1 MIITTIA
8 ICGRFCS
15 PEGVINGS
23 CLNYGSF
30 LAGLCPKSR
39 AQRARAPRLPRFI
52 LLVGF
57 GGMAYDSY
65 LVAAFPVR
73 GGLAGGGVIIGS
85 CGGGGCIRGWV
96 LGAWA
101 PCLPGFILLVGF
113 GGVAYDPYLV
123 AAFAVLGEGGG
134 GVISGSCGGGGAIS
148 GVGCPAR
155 GRLAFRGLC
164 CWWASVAWSV
174 VAVCGSGEGGGVSGW
189 IINSSCGEAVSKV
202 QALSSKVYPAGEIQ

>member
-30 LAGLCPKSR
+30 LAGLCPRSR

-65 LVAAFPVR
+65 LVAAFAVL
-73 GGLAGGGVIIGS
+73 GGLAGGGG
-85 CGGGGCIRGWV
+85 
-96 LGAWA
+96 L
-101 PCLPGFILLVGF
+101 LLVP
-113 GGVAYDPYLV
+113 V
-123 AAFAVLGEGGG
+123 GEGA
-134 GVISGSCGGGGAIS
+134 VS
-148 GVGCPAR
+148 GVGYSAR
-155 GRLAFRGLC
+155 GRLAFRGLS
-164 CWWASVAWSV
+164 CWWASVAWPMIPI
-174 VAVCGSGEGGGVSGW
+174 W
-189 IINSSCGEAVSKV
+189 
-202 QALSSKVYPAGEIQ
+202 

>member
-30 LAGLCPKSR
+30 LAGLCPRSR
-39 AQRARAPRLPRFI
+39 AQRARAPRLPGFI

-65 LVAAFPVR
+65 LVAAFAVL
-73 GGLAGGGVIIGS
+73 GGLAGGGGVIIGS
-85 CGGGGCIRGWV
+85 CGGGGCLRGWV

-113 GGVAYDPYLV
+113 GGVAYDPY
-123 AAFAVLGEGGG
+123 
-134 GVISGSCGGGGAIS
+134 
-148 GVGCPAR
+148 
-155 GRLAFRGLC
+155 
-164 CWWASVAWSV
+164 
-174 VAVCGSGEGGGVSGW
+174 
-189 IINSSCGEAVSKV
+189 
-202 QALSSKVYPAGEIQ
+202 

>member
-30 LAGLCPKSR
+30 LAGLCPRSR

-65 LVAAFPVR
+65 LVAAFVVL

-85 CGGGGCIRGWV
+85 CGGGGCLRGWV
-96 LGAWA
+96 LGALA
-101 PCLPGFILLVGF
+101 ACLPGFILLVGF
-113 GGVAYDPYLV
+113 GGPL
-123 AAFAVLGEGGG
+123 L
-134 GVISGSCGGGGAIS
+134 
-148 GVGCPAR
+148 GVGGR
-155 GRLAFRGLC
+155 GGCGLC
-164 CWWASVAWSV
+164 PGSSAWGLVGCIQSREIGARASCLPRFILLLSFIDTVLV
-174 VAVCGSGEGGGVSGW
+174 VSNLD
-189 IINSSCGEAVSKV
+189 I
-202 QALSSKVYPAGEIQ
+202 VYDCPL

>member
-65 LVAAFPVR
+65 LVAAFAVL
-73 GGLAGGGVIIGS
+73 GGLAGGGGYYWFLW
-85 CGGGGCIRGWV
+85 G
-96 LGAWA
+96 
-101 PCLPGFILLVGF
+101 
-113 GGVAYDPYLV
+113 
-123 AAFAVLGEGGG
+123 
-134 GVISGSCGGGGAIS
+134 
-148 GVGCPAR
+148 
-155 GRLAFRGLC
+155 RGLSPGLGTRRVG
-164 CWWASVAWSV
+164 ALP
-174 VAVCGSGEGGGVSGW
+174 SG
-189 IINSSCGEAVSKV
+189 
-202 QALSSKVYPAGEIQ
+202 VYPAGGLRWRGL

>member
-30 LAGLCPKSR
+30 LAGLCPRSR
-39 AQRARAPRLPRFI
+39 AQRARAPRLPGFI

-65 LVAAFPVR
+65 LVAAF
-73 GGLAGGGVIIGS
+73 
-85 CGGGGCIRGWV
+85 
-96 LGAWA
+96 
-101 PCLPGFILLVGF
+101 
-113 GGVAYDPYLV
+113 
-123 AAFAVLGEGGG
+123 AVLGEGGG
-134 GVISGSCGGGGAIS
+134 EGLLVVPVVVGGAIS

-174 VAVCGSGEGGGVSGW
+174 VAVCGSGEGGGIWVD
-189 IINSSCGEAVSKV
+189 
-202 QALSSKVYPAGEIQ
+202 Y